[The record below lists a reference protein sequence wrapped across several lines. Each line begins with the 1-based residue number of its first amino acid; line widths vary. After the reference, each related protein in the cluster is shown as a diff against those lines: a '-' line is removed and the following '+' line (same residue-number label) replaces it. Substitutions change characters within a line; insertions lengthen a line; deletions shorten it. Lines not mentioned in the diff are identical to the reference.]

1 MTPAEFSEL
10 KSDIQS
16 NGCHTPI
23 ELYEGQILDG
33 RHRYLA
39 CCELGKDYVTNTYR
53 GDDPVGFV
61 RSLNLH
67 RRNLTASQRAMVEVS
82 LSEWLESGRPENSA
96 PGAELIPTEK
106 HQKTAAEMAK
116 EAEVSP
122 RSIEQAKAVVRAA
135 SPEVKEAVTQGE
147 MSLKAAA
154 ATLPA
159 KPKPAPPTPRPPS
172 PERNSIVFPADI
184 EKAVARLGRLFDA
197 ETESAYRRG
206 TIKPQDIASI
216 NTLKDDEVRKIE
228 GLVCRAGG
236 WTVKR
241 ALRFIRETVDE
252 KSRIEVLISKCIQG
266 KGRFE
271 TTIHGHKISVTKEGG
286 YK

>member
-67 RRNLTASQRAMVEVS
+67 RRNLTAAQRAMVEVS
-82 LSEWLESGRPENSA
+82 LAEWCDRGNLSKSVLNTDFDLPEKPA
-96 PGAELIPTEK
+96 
-106 HQKTAAEMAK
+106 KTAAEMAK
-116 EAEVSP
+116 EADVSTAT
-122 RSIEQAKAVVRAA
+122 IEKAKAIVRSAT
-135 SPEVKEAVTQGE
+135 PEVKEAVTQGA
-147 MSLKAAA
+147 MSLQSAAK
-154 ATLPA
+154 TLPS
-159 KPKPAPPTPRPPS
+159 KPKPEPPTPRPL
-172 PERNSIVFPADI
+172 PEKTLLTFPKDI

-206 TIKPQDIASI
+206 TIKPQDIAI
-216 NTLKDDEVRKIE
+216 IKTLKDGEIRKIE

-252 KSRIEVLISKCIQG
+252 KSRIEVLISKCIQS

-286 YK
+286 YQ